1 MSQTPITPITEADLQ
16 ASVDGRLS
24 AERQAEVEAWLR
36 EHPQDA
42 ERVARYRRQ
51 NAALRGAYDPVL
63 NEPVPPQLQAL
74 LEARR
79 PRGAWMR
86 HAAVLAALALGAV
99 IGGAAGWFA
108 HGWHGA
114 KGDGLR
120 AAPAFARQAAIAHV
134 VYSPEVR
141 HPVEV
146 GADQEEHLVAWLS
159 KRLGTQLRVPQL
171 TGEGYALVGGRLLPG
186 QPDNRSPVAQ
196 FMYQNSEKKRLT
208 LYVRVDAD
216 AASETAFHFA
226 QEKNIGV
233 FYWVDRKLGYA
244 LSGDIEKAQ
253 LLRVANAVYQ
263 QLHR

>member
-1 MSQTPITPITEADLQ
+1 MSLPPITEADLH
-16 ASVDGRLS
+16 ASVDGRLP
-24 AERQAEVEAWLR
+24 AARQAEVEAWLR
-36 EHPQDA
+36 EHPADA
-42 ERVARYRRQ
+42 ERLNQYRRQ
-51 NAALRGAYDPVL
+51 NAALRAAYDAVL
-63 NEPVPPQLQAL
+63 NEPVPPFLQAAL
-74 LEARR
+74 QSHP
-79 PRGAWMR
+79 PRAAWMR
-86 HAAVLAALALGAV
+86 HAAMFAALALGAV

-108 HGWHGA
+108 HGWQNA
-114 KGDGLR
+114 KDNGWR

-134 VYSPEVR
+134 VYTPEVR

-159 KRLGTQLRVPQL
+159 KRLGSQLRVPQL

-216 AASETAFHFA
+216 AANETAFRFA

-253 LLRVANAVYQ
+253 LLRIANAVYK
-263 QLHR
+263 QLNP

>member
-1 MSQTPITPITEADLQ
+1 MSQSPITEADLQ
-16 ASVDGRLS
+16 ASVDGRLP
-24 AERQAEVEAWLR
+24 AARQAEIEAWLR

-42 ERVARYRRQ
+42 ARLEHYRRL
-51 NAALRGAYDPVL
+51 NTALRAAYGPVL
-63 NEPVPPQLQAL
+63 AEPVPPHLQAL
-74 LEARR
+74 LAIRR
-79 PRGAWMR
+79 PRNTWMR
-86 HAAVLAALALGAV
+86 HAATLAAVALGAV

-108 HGWHGA
+108 HGWHSA
-114 KGDGLR
+114 KDNGLR

-146 GADQEEHLVAWLS
+146 GADQEAHLVAWLS
-159 KRLGTQLRVPQL
+159 KRLGTELRIPQL
-171 TGEGYALVGGRLLPG
+171 TEEGYALVGGRLLPG

-196 FMYQNSEKKRLT
+196 FMYQNDEKKRLT

-216 AASETAFHFA
+216 AASETAFRFA

-244 LSGDIEKAQ
+244 LSGDLEKAQ
-253 LLRVANAVYQ
+253 LLRIANAVYK
-263 QLHR
+263 QLRP